1 MKTKGVNM
9 KTLELTS
16 FDDEQLI
23 LIIEL
28 TDDEYAHVSHGG
40 FYEFEY
46 ARNLIEKRLQMVILG
61 RFNLIAVTNGES
73 RKELH

>member
-1 MKTKGVNM
+1 MKTKGVDM

-40 FYEFEY
+40 FNEFEY

>member
-1 MKTKGVNM
+1 MKA
-9 KTLELTS
+9 LEITS

-28 TDDEYAHVSHGG
+28 TDDEYRHASHGG

-46 ARNLIEKRLQMVILG
+46 ARNLIERRLQMVLLG
-61 RFNLIAVTNGES
+61 RFNLVALINGES